1 MARPLLYQSNSFQA
15 ETAGPAA
22 PLPGRDMAST
32 IPLPSVRGVLN
43 MAYIEAVSG
52 VDSSMGRAPCSDTG
66 VAGSIP
72 APNGGNPTGPTIRSP
87 YKKARG
93 KRLPLPSPDGD
104 KAVQGHRAAPRSR
117 SMWRATRR
125 AGPAVRGYRHGQTK
139 HPPAATC
146 FTPRKTWCEAE
157 SPVGA
162 SMTPMA
168 QATLRPQGVSAAASR
183 RPAPSAHGE
192 PFRDTGG
199 IAGGEKAGVP

>member
-72 APNGGNPTGPTIRSP
+72 ALLAWLVKAI
-87 YKKARG
+87 KKG
-93 KRLPLPSPDGD
+93 
-104 KAVQGHRAAPRSR
+104 
-117 SMWRATRR
+117 
-125 AGPAVRGYRHGQTK
+125 
-139 HPPAATC
+139 
-146 FTPRKTWCEAE
+146 RKTTREVPRCIWI
-157 SPVGA
+157 VGGFKYTA
-162 SMTPMA
+162 PDL
-168 QATLRPQGVSAAASR
+168 LRMITA
-183 RPAPSAHGE
+183 
-192 PFRDTGG
+192 D
-199 IAGGEKAGVP
+199 